1 MAVDGVQLVEFLLPK
16 FEAQVQYLVLH
27 KPGPVEQA
35 CNPCTGEAE
44 VERSRVQ
51 GHPLL
56 QNEFSAS
63 LGYMKSCL
71 KTTPKRLTRWLS
83 R

>member
-44 VERSRVQ
+44 VDQ
-51 GHPLL
+51 
-56 QNEFSAS
+56 EFKAILCYKMSSQPPWA
-63 LGYMKSCL
+63 
-71 KTTPKRLTRWLS
+71 T
-83 R
+83 